1 MAVAH
6 ATVQLLK
13 MLVLEV
19 MRVQLLR
26 VLVLEV
32 PRVQLLRV
40 LVVLHLLNAH
50 RRLRPPH

>member
-1 MAVAH
+1 
-6 ATVQLLK
+6 

-32 PRVQLLRV
+32 LRVQLLRV
-40 LVVLHLLNAH
+40 LVVLDVLN